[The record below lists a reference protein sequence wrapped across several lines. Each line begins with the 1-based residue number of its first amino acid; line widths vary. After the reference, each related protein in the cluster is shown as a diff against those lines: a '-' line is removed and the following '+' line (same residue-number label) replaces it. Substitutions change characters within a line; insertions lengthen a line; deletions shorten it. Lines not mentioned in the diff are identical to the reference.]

1 MLHIQ
6 PWTNGGA
13 DADGARSGSKK
24 VQEIII
30 IIIIIIIITIIIN
43 IITIV
48 IIVKVIIIILIYLT
62 LKIYN
67 SAVNQ
72 KKKKNANKIR
82 RKRILE

>member
-6 PWTNGGA
+6 PWTNGGP

-24 VQEIII
+24 VQEI

>member
-6 PWTNGGA
+6 PWTNGGP

-24 VQEIII
+24 VQE

>member
-6 PWTNGGA
+6 PWTNGGP

-24 VQEIII
+24 VQE

-72 KKKKNANKIR
+72 KKKKKC
-82 RKRILE
+82 